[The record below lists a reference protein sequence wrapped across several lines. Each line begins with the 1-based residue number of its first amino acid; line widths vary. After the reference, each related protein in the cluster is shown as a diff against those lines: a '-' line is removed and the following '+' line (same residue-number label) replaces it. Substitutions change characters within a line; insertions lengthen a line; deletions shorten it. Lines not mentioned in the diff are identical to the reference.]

1 MRAIPLLALA
11 VLLGGCT
18 THQAHLAVATT
29 RQTNLDLRRVDLAGV
44 PVERYVEGTDTAVT
58 SILILPTFDAPR
70 LEDAVE
76 DALERG
82 GGDVMAYV
90 QVETTSFWLG
100 IGVSR
105 IRVRGNVVELGE
117 YTGWIE
123 EPEE

>member
-1 MRAIPLLALA
+1 MQGMIERR
-11 VLLGGCT
+11 
-18 THQAHLAVATT
+18 H
-29 RQTNLDLRRVDLAGV
+29 RQ
-44 PVERYVEGTDTAVT
+44 
-58 SILILPTFDAPR
+58 S
-70 LEDAVE
+70 VE